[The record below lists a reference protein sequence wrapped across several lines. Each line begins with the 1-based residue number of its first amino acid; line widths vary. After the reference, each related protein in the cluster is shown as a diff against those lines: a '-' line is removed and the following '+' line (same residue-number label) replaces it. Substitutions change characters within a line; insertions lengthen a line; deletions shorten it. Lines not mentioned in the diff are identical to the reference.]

1 MPIGF
6 RVLRIQK
13 WSSGWDIDGRRKPLV
28 SWCPSWVSRWPV
40 PGVRISVDLLLSGQ
54 AEQRRPPVITGPSR
68 RADMWP
74 SALPIIIMENKFQ
87 IKSELCKYRDN
98 ILHHRGPSWP
108 RWLLASVG
116 VILVSAVI
124 VCVLTLVTSSHL
136 DTRDDVSRTL
146 SDQSRGI
153 LLKRLQSATVRSSRR
168 IGQEDIFISV
178 KTSAQFHGSRLQVIL
193 GTWFQLARRNTFFF
207 TDQEDKKTSLLTGG
221 HLVVT
226 PCPSDHSRQA
236 LSCKMQ
242 AEFDAFLDTDK
253 RWEKEIQ
260 NKKGLNWSQL
270 CHSEQTLTE
279 QLLTYLG
286 YWFLIDSFVTI
297 DVSKEEICSIFLW
310 IDFFLPQLFLWEL
323 FWSSAL
329 ITR

>member
-1 MPIGF
+1 
-6 RVLRIQK
+6 
-13 WSSGWDIDGRRKPLV
+13 
-28 SWCPSWVSRWPV
+28 
-40 PGVRISVDLLLSGQ
+40 
-54 AEQRRPPVITGPSR
+54 
-68 RADMWP
+68 
-74 SALPIIIMENKFQ
+74 MENKFQ

-98 ILHHRGPSWP
+98 FLHHRGPSWP

-124 VCVLTLVTSSHL
+124 VCVLTLVTSSHS
-136 DTRDDVSRTL
+136 DTGDDVSRPL

-153 LLKRLQSATVRSSRR
+153 LLRRLQPSSRR

-178 KTSAQFHGSRLQVIL
+178 KTSAQFHGNRLQVIL

-207 TDQEDKKTSLLTGG
+207 TDQEDTETSALTGG

-253 RWEKEIQ
+253 R
-260 NKKGLNWSQL
+260 
-270 CHSEQTLTE
+270 
-279 QLLTYLG
+279 
-286 YWFLIDSFVTI
+286 
-297 DVSKEEICSIFLW
+297 
-310 IDFFLPQLFLWEL
+310 
-323 FWSSAL
+323 
-329 ITR
+329 